1 MVNQTFSAHTDTII
15 FDNKLIFWG
24 EEFNV
29 DDKVGT
35 WLIFESL
42 FLEGIW
48 GIRKQLPNED
58 LAISIQRFGD
68 NIQKSFGLCLELH
81 FLCFSSGEQKDW
93 LVVSKQRTLVIV
105 MCLSQGQ
112 FGSFSEWGEYLS
124 FVENHY

>member
-1 MVNQTFSAHTDTII
+1 MVNQTFSAHTNTII
-15 FDNKLIFWG
+15 FDDELIFWG

-42 FLEGIW
+42 FLESIRS
-48 GIRKQLPNED
+48 IRKQLPNED

-81 FLCFSSGEQKDW
+81 FLWFASGEQKDW

-105 MCLSQGQ
+105 MCLSHGQ
-112 FGSFSEWGEYLS
+112 FGSFSEWG
-124 FVENHY
+124 